1 MPDAPFA
8 CATISEP
15 YIRPSVLSDSERK
28 EVLGSLLRYFL
39 NEKGEDLDLP
49 HSETEQKKA
58 LRALLNIR
66 PPKVL
71 SEEIQKDLDGFLWTE
86 RVNAGIISA
95 SELPGIC
102 ETLNSKVRHYNVIS
116 LWKGDITRIDSDAIV
131 NAANQQLLG
140 CFSPLH
146 SCIDNAIHSAAG
158 IQLRFDCSQ
167 LMQQQ
172 KHPEQTGKVKITRA
186 YNLPSRFV
194 LHTVGPVVSGH
205 LNEQHRNQLAS
216 CYTSCLNLAAQ
227 HESIKTRNNF
237 V

>member
-1 MPDAPFA
+1 ML
-8 CATISEP
+8 
-15 YIRPSVLSDSERK
+15 Y
-28 EVLGSLLRYFL
+28 EVI
-39 NEKGEDLDLP
+39 
-49 HSETEQKKA
+49 T
-58 LRALLNIR
+58 
-66 PPKVL
+66 L

-167 LMQQQ
+167 
-172 KHPEQTGKVKITRA
+172 
-186 YNLPSRFV
+186 
-194 LHTVGPVVSGH
+194 
-205 LNEQHRNQLAS
+205 
-216 CYTSCLNLAAQ
+216 
-227 HESIKTRNNF
+227 RNNF